1 MLWVVASTTL
11 RQTVTPAAMLGRVS
25 ALFLTVNA
33 GARPIGAAL
42 GAGIAAL
49 LGGNAGLEFCIG
61 VVALGFVAQALIIVG
76 SPLLRLARL
85 PEAVA

>member
-1 MLWVVASTTL
+1 MWVVSSTTL

-33 GARPIGAAL
+33 GSRPLGAVL

-49 LGGNAGLEFCIG
+49 VGGDDGLKACI
-61 VVALGFVAQALIIVG
+61 VVMALGFLVQALIIWF
-76 SPLLRLARL
+76 SPLLRLRAL
-85 PEAVA
+85 PAAVA